1 MGFDMDEDELAK
13 WASQTRPEV
22 SDAVAADLR
31 DHLTAIPSPD
41 DVYGY
46 AILPGDPTTSADGIG
61 SLVAVYNRRADISV
75 GPDESEFTYY
85 KYSVDE
91 WHHWDHGKFPRS
103 DSILT
108 SLNAQFAAA
117 HQKDADDFEIDE
129 LQQAYSKS
137 LLDAILDGVAI
148 VKSEGR
154 FSQTVEFLAIWISD
168 SDNPILEE
176 SVRRLNSPEVAEEFL
191 GEFGSAG

>member
-1 MGFDMDEDELAK
+1 MDEDQLAK
-13 WASQTRPEV
+13 WASRNRPEV
-22 SDAVAADLR
+22 IDAVAADIR
-31 DHLTAIPSPD
+31 EHLAAIPSRE

-46 AILPGDPTTSADGIG
+46 AILPGDPTTSADGMG
-61 SLVAVYNRRADISV
+61 SLVAAYNRRADISV

-91 WHHWDHGKFPRS
+91 WQHWDHGKFPRS
-103 DSILT
+103 DSLLT
-108 SLNAQFAAA
+108 SLNGQFAAA
-117 HQKDADDFEIDE
+117 HQRDANVEIDE
-129 LQQAYSKS
+129 LQEAYSKS

-154 FSQTVEFLAIWISD
+154 FSQAVEFLAIWISD

-191 GEFGSAG
+191 GEFGSS